1 MTFDLRAVL
10 PHLLPKAIA
19 WAEQRVDEVL
29 RAGAALDDLSLSI
42 ARSVGVARPELI
54 RLSPVSEMPFPL
66 DPALR
71 EAAMA
76 TGFLG
81 VDTTGLTLGHAVLIR
96 QGHDSVRLRSHECR
110 HVAQYEEAGSIAAF
124 LPVYLGQIVQHGYAA
139 APLELD
145 ARRHE
150 IEV

>member
-1 MTFDLRAVL
+1 MTLDLRAVL

-19 WAEQRVDEVL
+19 WAEQRADAVL
-29 RAGAALDDLSLSI
+29 RTGAALDDESLSV
-42 ARSVGVARPELI
+42 ARRVGVAQPELI
-54 RLSPVSEMPFPL
+54 RVALVLQMPFPS

-71 EAAMA
+71 QAAMA

-81 VDTTGLTLGHAVLIR
+81 ADTAGLTLGHAVLIR
-96 QGHDSVRLRSHECR
+96 QGHDSIRLRSHECR

-150 IEV
+150 IEA